1 MLKAKLKTVG
11 GSDTQS
17 EIMLQLPA
25 TIGRGR
31 ENQVSLNHPLVSRH
45 HCEIFE
51 GDGLLHV
58 RDLGSLNG
66 TYIGRD
72 RIEERALYPGDLLT
86 VGSFTFRAIYGD
98 YDESMA
104 VLDDEQLEA
113 QSTIDGEDLESDAG
127 ATSLGPHLKSDA
139 AQVVERTVHV
149 SEADV
154 DTARVG
160 ESRTN
165 TTIRSDGS
173 KKKGRK
179 SR

>member
-11 GSDTQS
+11 GSETQA
-17 EIMLQLPA
+17 EIQLRLPA

-31 ENQVSLNHPLVSRH
+31 ENAVSLNHPLVSRH
-45 HCEIFE
+45 HCELFE
-51 GDGLLHV
+51 QDGLLVV

-72 RIEERALYPGDLLT
+72 RVEERALYPGDLLT

-104 VLDDEQLEA
+104 VLDDEELEA
-113 QSTIDGEDLESDAG
+113 QTTIDGENLESDAG
-127 ATSLGPHLKSDA
+127 ATSLGSHLKSDVPH
-139 AQVVERTVHV
+139 VVERTMQV

-165 TTIRSDGS
+165 TTIRTDV
-173 KKKGRK
+173 KKNKRK